1 MTCDNCGAE
10 FFPGNDE
17 LTGEPNG
24 ICFVM
29 ADDSDATFCRK
40 CLRKLARFGK
50 KKQNEFINSVMER
63 KKYE

>member
-1 MTCDNCGAE
+1 MICDNCGAE

-40 CLRKLARFGK
+40 CLRKLAKIGK
-50 KKQNEFINSVMER
+50 KKQDAMINSLLER
-63 KKYE
+63 KKNE